1 MGWFGDRFEREEK
14 PVEAMMPSRRR
25 RLLLLSMILVIPLGV
40 LAVGTGVNVVLAA
53 AVQQSFT
60 SGDYRGAAAWARA
73 GVSLNPFDKYLPH
86 YNLGTAYAAD
96 DLLPEALPELQLA
109 LDNAPSPEAAC
120 YPRANLA
127 LTYVRLGN
135 RYFDDQRW
143 LDAIAAYRAAKAL
156 WAQQPGDVCHQDQ
169 NFDQTADESTDEAE
183 QGEQEAQEQQEQNPQ
198 TPDPSNSPTPHP
210 SATPTPNP
218 SGSGTPNPSASP
230 TPDPSASPTPDPS
243 PSPTPNP
250 SASPTPN
257 PSASPTPN
265 PSGSP
270 TPSPTPGQSGQPQ
283 PSPTPGQSG
292 DPQPQP
298 TPGQT
303 GEPQPGDP
311 GDPGGGQSS
320 ESLGEGLDQLIEQGE
335 AADRERENGGRKHGL
350 ADKPW

>member
-1 MGWFGDRFEREEK
+1 MGWFGNRFEREEK
-14 PVEAMMPSRRR
+14 PAAAMMPARRR
-25 RLLLLSMILVIPLGV
+25 ALLLWSMILVIPLGV

-53 AVQQSFT
+53 AVQQSFS

-73 GVSLNPFDKYLPH
+73 GVSLNPFDRYLPH

-96 DLLPEALPELQLA
+96 DLLPEALPELQLS

-169 NFDQTADESTDEAE
+169 NFDQTADESSDEAD
-183 QGEQEAQEQQEQNPQ
+183 QGEQDAQEQQEQNPQ
-198 TPDPSNSPTPHP
+198 TPDPSNSPTPDP

-218 SGSGTPNPSASP
+218 SGSGTPTPDPSASPTPDPSASPTPNPSASP
-230 TPDPSASPTPDPS
+230 TPDPSASPTPSPTPGQTGEPS
-243 PSPTPNP
+243 PSPTPGE
-250 SASPTPN
+250 
-257 PSASPTPN
+257 
-265 PSGSP
+265 SGE
-270 TPSPTPGQSGQPQ
+270 
-283 PSPTPGQSG
+283 
-292 DPQPQP
+292 PQPQP

-311 GDPGGGQSS
+311 GDEQSS
-320 ESLGEGLDQLIEQGE
+320 ESLGEGLDELIEQGE